1 VRLEV
6 GGTICSEVFAQGK
19 TTVANAASRVRVV
32 RITIFDE
39 SRYELTSYTLTSGV
53 ENAFQLGGFTEC
65 KAVNMG

>member
-1 VRLEV
+1 VVQFAVRKEKQQLQMQQVE
-6 GGTICSEVFAQGK
+6 
-19 TTVANAASRVRVV
+19 VRVV

-53 ENAFQLGGFTEC
+53 QNAFQLGGFTEC